1 MLKNIQAVIFD
12 LDGTLVDSMWIWE
25 QIDIDYLKGLGYEM
39 PDNLRSEICHL
50 SFEQRAHYFKNKFN
64 ISNTIEEIMEVW
76 HNMAYNHYANNVNL
90 KPGAREFILTLK
102 KAGIKIALATSNSTH
117 LLEVCLKNN
126 GIYNLFDI
134 ITTTDEVS
142 RGKNY
147 PDIYLLTAKKLGI
160 SPEDC
165 MVFEDI
171 LPAVQGATAAGMK
184 VVAVY
189 DESSAQDKE
198 QVKLL
203 ASHYIETYL
212 DII

>member
-39 PDNLRSEICHL
+39 PDNLRNEICHL
-50 SFEQRAHYFKNKFN
+50 SFEQTAHYFKNKFN
-64 ISNTIEEIMEVW
+64 ISNTIEEIMDVW

-90 KPGAREFILTLK
+90 KPGAREFISTLK
-102 KAGIKIALATSNSTH
+102 RGGIKIALATSNSIP

-126 GIYNLFDI
+126 GIYDLFDV

-160 SPEDC
+160 SPENC

-189 DESSAQDKE
+189 DESSVKDKE